1 MGRVG
6 RVCLNPVLEAEC
18 QSAPGLTETHLR
30 LAPALGP
37 RYSRADLRK
46 IVGEGAAHSIM
57 VGVGE
62 SYLPAFVLAMGMGQV
77 AAGLITTIPLLAGA
91 VLQLVSPAAVH
102 YLGSHR
108 RWVVTCAALQA
119 SSFVPMAIAAWY
131 GQLPVLVMFALAAV
145 YWGSG
150 LGTATAWSTW
160 VEKLVPA
167 RLRTNYFSRRTR
179 FNQIATLG
187 GFLLGGFSLQW
198 GAAHGQALTVFA
210 VLFLL
215 AALARLTS
223 TLFLASQSEPEPIPN
238 GHRHVSMLE
247 FFRRFRHSG
256 DGRLLVYLLSVQAAA
271 QIAGP
276 YFTPF
281 MLRSLKMSYVSYV
294 TLIAI
299 SFAAKAIALP
309 AIGMLARRYGTRTL
323 LWLGG
328 VGIVPISGLWLISN
342 SFPFLCVVQLLAG
355 ITWAAYELAMFLLF
369 FETIRPAERTGML
382 TNFNFAHSLATAAGS
397 LLGGALLWQLGKH
410 AETYLLLFAL
420 SSVARA
426 LSLVMLWRVP
436 AAPRA
441 ELLPAATANVVV
453 RPVPSRA
460 A

>member
-1 MGRVG
+1 
-6 RVCLNPVLEAEC
+6 
-18 QSAPGLTETHLR
+18 LR
-30 LAPALGP
+30 LHTGLRSAWRP
-37 RYSRADLRK
+37 RYARNDLRLM
-46 IVGEGAAHSIM
+46 VGEGCSHSVM

-91 VLQLVSPAAVH
+91 VLQLVSPTAVR

-119 SSFVPMAIAAWY
+119 ASFVPMAIAAWL
-131 GQLPVLVMFALAAV
+131 GHLPVVAMFALAAV
-145 YWGSG
+145 YWGAG
-150 LGTATAWSTW
+150 LGTSTSWSTW
-160 VEKLVPA
+160 VGTLVPP
-167 RLRTNYFSRRTR
+167 RMRTSYFSRRTR
-179 FNQIATLG
+179 FNQVATLV
-187 GFLLGGFSLQW
+187 GFLLGGFGLQW
-198 GAAHGQALTVFA
+198 GAAHDAALPVFA
-210 VLFLL
+210 VLFAL
-215 AALARLTS
+215 AALCRVGS
-223 TLFLASQSEPEPIPN
+223 TYFMAQQREPEPIPN
-238 GHRHVSMLE
+238 GHRRVPMRE
-247 FFRRFRHSG
+247 FFRRFRESG

-281 MLRSLKMSYVSYV
+281 MLRSLQMSYASYV

-299 SFAAKAIALP
+299 SFAAKAVTLP
-309 AIGMLARRYGTRTL
+309 AIGALANRFGTRQL

-342 SFPFLCVVQLLAG
+342 SFAFLCVVQLLAG

-369 FETIRPAERTGML
+369 FETIRPEERTGML
-382 TNFNFAHSLATAAGS
+382 TNFNFAHSVATAAGS
-397 LLGGALLWQLGKH
+397 LLGGALLWGLGKQ

-426 LSLVMLWRVP
+426 CNLVVLWRVP
-436 AAPRA
+436 AAPRVA
-441 ELLPAATANVVV
+441 LLPVATASVPI